1 MWRGEER
8 TNRRYVRRRESFRAP
23 GSIVLLREADR
34 SLSLSHAALIAY
46 RSPIYVEREGRS
58 HGEAGEDA
66 SRRSSPRNAA
76 GCCLDQRERERETR
90 PRRIERARKITDRLR
105 FLRPFY
111 LRRLLSNVTSNLDT
125 HTYIYVCVHYDIPS

>member
-76 GCCLDQRERERETR
+76 GCCLDQRERERE
-90 PRRIERARKITDRLR
+90 RRGRDESSEPEKLPTGSAFFVLFIYADYYRT
-105 FLRPFY
+105 
-111 LRRLLSNVTSNLDT
+111 LLQ
-125 HTYIYVCVHYDIPS
+125 I

>member
-46 RSPIYVEREGRS
+46 RSPIYAEREGRR

-66 SRRSSPRNAA
+66 SRRSSPRNA
-76 GCCLDQRERERETR
+76 GCCLDQRRGRDESSEPEKLPSGSAFFVFFIYADYYRTLLQICTR
-90 PRRIERARKITDRLR
+90 ILR
-105 FLRPFY
+105 YSLVNAYRD
-111 LRRLLSNVTSNLDT
+111 S
-125 HTYIYVCVHYDIPS
+125 

>member
-46 RSPIYVEREGRS
+46 RSPIYAEREGRRHS
-58 HGEAGEDA
+58 EAGEDA
-66 SRRSSPRNAA
+66 SRRSSPRNA
-76 GCCLDQRERERETR
+76 GCCLDQRRGRDESSEPEKLPTGSAFFVLF
-90 PRRIERARKITDRLR
+90 I
-105 FLRPFY
+105 
-111 LRRLLSNVTSNLDT
+111 LRRLLSNVTSNLYIHK
-125 HTYIYVCVHYDIPS
+125 HTRARICVHYDIPS